1 MKLFESK
8 FQRIYYDKQFA
19 IMEFRWLLP
28 ASVRSEEELVQEE
41 AIHIELLAKYQPLL
55 VSSDIRN
62 IHFIDIHHLENWVL
76 SEYAKITEYAS
87 EGKEVRMV
95 VLTQEEISK
104 QLFKEEPETASATA
118 NAPQIRY
125 FSDEVSAELWL
136 LGEERF

>member
-1 MKLFESK
+1 MKLYESK

-28 ASVRSEEELVQEE
+28 ASERSESELAQEE

-55 VSSDIRN
+55 VMSDIRN
-62 IHFIDIHHLENWVL
+62 IHFADILHLENWGL
-76 SEYAKITEYAS
+76 SEYTKITEYAS

-95 VLTQEEISK
+95 VLTQAEISK
-104 QLFKEEPETASATA
+104 QLSKEESDITSAV
-118 NAPQIRY
+118 APQIRY